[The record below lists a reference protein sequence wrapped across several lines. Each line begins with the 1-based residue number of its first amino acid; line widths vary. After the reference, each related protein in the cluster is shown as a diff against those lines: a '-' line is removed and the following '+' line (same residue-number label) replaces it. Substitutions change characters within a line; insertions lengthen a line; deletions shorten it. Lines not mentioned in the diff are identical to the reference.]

1 MATTD
6 IDLDFGVG
14 QVNLPATAQIAA
26 ESAAGLYP
34 TSAIDISGKKQVII
48 KVSFSVASA
57 IQEFRIL
64 MFDSDSE
71 LMGCLPSVSEVYTA
85 VASATEQDG
94 ASRYIGTMFVF
105 SNESGAT
112 SLKIRMIGT
121 PSSGNVSFFVAG
133 V

>member
-14 QVNLPATAQIAA
+14 QANFPSAQISA

-48 KVSFSVASA
+48 KTSFSVAAA

-64 MFDSDSE
+64 IYDADDE

-85 VASATEQDG
+85 VASAAEQDG

-105 SNESGAT
+105 TNVSGA
-112 SLKIRMIGT
+112 SSIKIRMT
-121 PSSGNVSFFVAG
+121 DVPSSGNVSFFIAG